1 MTRPCLAHFAGVLAI
16 IALISACGNGDQ
28 LGSNHD
34 TCHHHDH
41 HHAASDDQ
49 HGRRHDHHHARPDDD
64 TGIHYYYYH
73 HRHRGLTR

>member
-41 HHAASDDQ
+41 HHA
-49 HGRRHDHHHARPDDD
+49 RPDDD